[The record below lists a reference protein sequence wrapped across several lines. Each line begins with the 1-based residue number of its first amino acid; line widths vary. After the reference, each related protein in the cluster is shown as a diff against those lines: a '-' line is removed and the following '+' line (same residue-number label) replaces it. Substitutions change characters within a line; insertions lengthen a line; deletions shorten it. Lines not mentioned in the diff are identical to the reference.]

1 VNLRPRV
8 RHEPEIMLIPLI
20 DILLMLLIFFMLA
33 TTFKHTADISINL
46 PEASQQKL
54 PETESKTLDVTIDAD
69 GNFYVNREQVVNREV
84 NTVKRALEKVSAG
97 NKEMVV
103 VISADA
109 KTPTQS
115 VVTAMDA
122 ARQIGLVHIT
132 IAAQW
137 EGKGAPP

>member
-1 VNLRPRV
+1 
-8 RHEPEIMLIPLI
+8 MLIPLI

-54 PETESKTLDVTIDAD
+54 PESEAKTLNITIDAD

-84 NTVKRALEKVSAG
+84 GTVKRALEKVSAG
-97 NKEMVV
+97 NAEMVV

-122 ARQIGLVHIT
+122 ARQVGLVHVT

-137 EGKGAPP
+137 DLGTFSAD